1 MKTVVVVG
9 GGVSGLAAAEA
20 LAHRARGRGD
30 ALRVVVVEKDT
41 KLGGKVG
48 TRDVDGC
55 VVELGP
61 HGFLDKDPAV
71 LQLIDRVGVRPRLL
85 RANESAAERYVLRA
99 GALRR
104 IPSKPPAFLT
114 SDILPLGA
122 KLRVALEPFVPPR
135 RDDVD
140 ESVFEFPVAGKSPQE
155 VGSAITY
162 YKRYALSAALGLDI
176 DDDDDGAAATHR
188 PQAKPAAKPLSPADQ
203 AREDLLRLVTAN
215 KLDPKKLG
223 VRFFN
228 DYGLDIKDADVET
241 VRGFLSIVA
250 DEVAVDK
257 AAG

>member
-1 MKTVVVVG
+1 M
-9 GGVSGLAAAEA
+9 SDGLAAALVRFQAQVPTIPKNNTAKIPMKGGGSYSYKYADLSDVWEA
-20 LAHRARGRGD
+20 IRKPLSDNGLAVTQPLITVSQGCLGI
-30 ALRVVVVEKDT
+30 KT
-41 KLGGKVG
+41 KIWHVSGE
-48 TRDVDGC
+48 T
-55 VVELGP
+55 
-61 HGFLDKDPAV
+61 
-71 LQLIDRVGVRPRLL
+71 
-85 RANESAAERYVLRA
+85 
-99 GALRR
+99 
-104 IPSKPPAFLT
+104 
-114 SDILPLGA
+114 
-122 KLRVALEPFVPPR
+122 
-135 RDDVD
+135 D

-203 AREDLLRLVTAN
+203 AREDLLKLVTAN